1 MAAQEWRPE
10 RGGVGERIAAV
21 RRRHARRRAA
31 ILREERGGACV
42 FFGFVAMLASQHGFP
57 WWPGEVVAS
66 GLVGLG
72 LYLMHAGRKDDA

>member
-1 MAAQEWRPE
+1 M
-10 RGGVGERIAAV
+10 
-21 RRRHARRRAA
+21 
-31 ILREERGGACV
+31 LREERGGACV
-42 FFGFVAMLASQHGFP
+42 FFGFVLMLVSQHGFP